1 MRAAKMRRVVGPGAE
16 SSESPAGPGPEDSTD
31 GVGTELETRT
41 LRFKFARSDRAR
53 RLGKLCIR
61 RRVQDKPVGG
71 RAFEIPNREGTDV
84 VFISNLGCSII
95 QAECVPTVRGRAC

>member
-1 MRAAKMRRVVGPGAE
+1 MRAAKMRRVVGAE

-41 LRFKFARSDRAR
+41 LRFKFDRSDRAR

-61 RRVQDKPVGG
+61 RWVQDKPVGG

-95 QAECVPTVRGRAC
+95 QAECVPTVCGRAC